1 MAELYCLC
9 QEPADDRFMI
19 ACDKCEEWFHGEC
32 INVKESEAGDIKYYY
47 CPKCC
52 KRDSS
57 LKTKYRKKKD
67 KKHEKERKKERKRES
82 PPIPPPKAKKSRII
96 LQPSDDDD
104 DNFDQFISQQRQ
116 STQKQPKRDPL
127 DVFGDSDENEP
138 LPSIPSLPPPSTKTP
153 VKEETIKVEKKKET
167 KFDEVLV
174 DKDEPKKSRKRRD
187 SGPAGPQ
194 PHCHGP
200 KCVMPARKKSKYCSD
215 QCGRNL
221 ASERIKLLLPKIQA
235 MREHP
240 SVATIEQYY
249 RVDKLKLKYATILE
263 IRNDLE
269 AKFEKLEEVIAY
281 SKKKS
286 IEKLTTDEEMT
297 SGEEPMIFCF
307 VCGHLRP
314 SKTLVDHI
322 DKCYRRVE
330 AETSYGS
337 EFETKVE
344 GSKRLFCDTYN
355 STTNRFC
362 KRLKVMCAE
371 HSKEPKPDDNE
382 VCGCPLSPDDFYN
395 QETSEIATCRIAKK
409 TCRKHFLWEK
419 MYRAEIDLKR
429 IRALIKMDQNL
440 EERRKLE
447 RGIDDRLGAALLL
460 LNNTVC
466 HTEMRD
472 LRSEARK
479 NETKEIEEKLRCNQN
494 GTLIDVVGGGNS
506 T

>member
-32 INVKESEAGDIKYYY
+32 INVKESEAGNIKYYY

-52 KRDSS
+52 KRDPT

-67 KKHEKERKKERKRES
+67 KKLDKERKKEKKRDS
-82 PPIPPPKAKKSRII
+82 PPSKPKKSRII
-96 LQPSDDDD
+96 LQESDDD
-104 DNFDQFISQQRQ
+104 DNFDQFLSDQRK
-116 STQKQPKRDPL
+116 TTKPPKKDPL
-127 DVFGDSDENEP
+127 DVFGDSDEEEKP
-138 LPSIPSLPPPSTKTP
+138 KKKPSP
-153 VKEETIKVEKKKET
+153 VAKEEKPILMPEIVKTKKEP
-167 KFDEVLV
+167 KFDIRADVLNV
-174 DKDEPKKSRKRRD
+174 TEPESKKSRKRRD
-187 SGPAGPQ
+187 SGREQGPQ
-194 PHCHGP
+194 LHCHGP
-200 KCVMPARKKSKYCSD
+200 KCVLPARKKSKYCSD

-221 ASERIKLLLPKIQA
+221 ASERIKQLLPKIQA

-249 RVDKLKLKYATILE
+249 RIDKLKLKYATILE

-269 AKFEKLEEVIAY
+269 AKFEKLEEVIAFA
-281 SKKKS
+281 KKKS
-286 IEKLTTDEEMT
+286 IINPDPEDEIT

-314 SKTLVDHI
+314 SRTLVDHI

-409 TCRKHFLWEK
+409 SCRKHFLWEK

-466 HTEMRD
+466 HTDIRD
-472 LRSEARK
+472 LRSETRK
-479 NETKEIEEKLRCNQN
+479 NETKEIEDKLRCN
-494 GTLIDVVGGGNS
+494 IDVVGL
-506 T
+506 